1 MQDKLESGLDAT
13 KKAFEDLYVVSGE
26 TDSSVEAVSN
36 LLQAGF
42 TESNLQKAVEGLA
55 NAATTFPDTI
65 KIESLADSLQE
76 TIATGEATG
85 QFAEFLDRVG
95 ISAESF
101 SESLA
106 LCTDETQRQELA
118 LSTLVNGPLAG
129 AYEDGEKTMKGLSK
143 TGSQPLD
150 FRNQWLYW
158 QKQCNHFLRAL

>member
-1 MQDKLESGLDAT
+1 M
-13 KKAFEDLYVVSGE
+13 SGE

-85 QFAEFLDRVG
+85 QFAESW
-95 ISAESF
+95 IEW
-101 SESLA
+101 E
-106 LCTDETQRQELA
+106 
-118 LSTLVNGPLAG
+118 
-129 AYEDGEKTMKGLSK
+129 
-143 TGSQPLD
+143 
-150 FRNQWLYW
+150 
-158 QKQCNHFLRAL
+158 